1 MEKAVDG
8 GIVVGLWVEPKPEQ
22 PKEKVE
28 KPAPKATKKTKG
40 ESA

>member
-1 MEKAVDG
+1 MEQKIKG
-8 GIVVGLWVEPKPEQ
+8 GTIVGLVEKPQPEQ

-28 KPAPKATKKTKG
+28 KPVPKATKKTKG